1 MNLVTKKKE
10 KIKNILKAWTNK
22 NISKEYLNLN
32 LEVQKMK
39 YLSFVV
45 KQNTEQMLNGIII
58 GKKKSTITLEKCYN
72 RSIITFYT
80 KS

>member
-45 KQNTEQMLNGIII
+45 KQNTKQMLNGIII
-58 GKKKSTITLEKCYN
+58 GKKKSTITLEKYYN